1 MFLCSFRGNPL
12 LTYSLKIK
20 ESSRIIETVINK
32 LNDEIK
38 EFIVKSIH
46 MFASRFFFAEE
57 QEEISMKICG
67 SCNQGNN
74 LQNEN
79 VKKDSVYGQ
88 PGHFRRKHRQL
99 LTKNNKMK

>member
-1 MFLCSFRGNPL
+1 
-12 LTYSLKIK
+12 
-20 ESSRIIETVINK
+20 
-32 LNDEIK
+32 
-38 EFIVKSIH
+38 
-46 MFASRFFFAEE
+46 
-57 QEEISMKICG
+57 MKICG